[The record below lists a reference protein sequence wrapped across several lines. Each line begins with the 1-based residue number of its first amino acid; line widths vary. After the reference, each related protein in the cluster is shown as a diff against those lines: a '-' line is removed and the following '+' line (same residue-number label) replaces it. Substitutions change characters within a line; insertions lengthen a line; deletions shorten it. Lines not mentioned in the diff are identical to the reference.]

1 MATETLARKP
11 FQATRRTRGTVGR
24 QRQRRRQRPPSPSP
38 SHHRHSL
45 PTGLLTALV
54 LATIPTAAISTPTSK
69 ACGSV
74 HFAHPAPDLALFRH
88 DTINV
93 TYESSFA
100 HPSLVCLCGQGGRV
114 SESRWLFFLFLAKRT
129 NDAGKNAPPPSPRV
143 HFPCLSWGGRVSP
156 TTRVV
161 QRALHARHRTLDLHL
176 PPPPPFY
183 PTALLQCAC
192 RRSRCPTDN
201 DRQLT

>member
-24 QRQRRRQRPPSPSP
+24 QRQRRRQRRPSPSP

-114 SESRWLFFLFLAKRT
+114 SESKWLFFLFLAKRT
-129 NDAGKNAPPPSPRV
+129 TRCRQKRPPPPCPEFIFLA
-143 HFPCLSWGGRVSP
+143 FPGGGRVSP

-192 RRSRCPTDN
+192 RRSPARPTTTDN
-201 DRQLT
+201 